1 MSRNQS
7 DGDRP
12 LILVCN
18 DDGIDA
24 PGIRSLVSVLRDL
37 GEVVVVAPLDEQSAV
52 GHAITIHSPV
62 RARPWHLPGSNG
74 DVLAWA
80 IAGTPADCIK
90 LAVNRLLPKRPDLV
104 VAGIN
109 HGSNT
114 AVNVIYSGTVG
125 AAAEA
130 CMLGIPSVAVSLCTW
145 DKHDFSPSAHF
156 AERLAR
162 TVLSEGI
169 PPGHLLNVN
178 IPPRP
183 LADIRG
189 ILVTRLARSRWE
201 ESFIER
207 TDPFD
212 LPYFWYSGKFV
223 NLDTGE
229 STDVDAVDKG
239 YVSVTPLQLDL
250 TAHAFMGTLRSWA
263 WEEDGRA

>member
-1 MSRNQS
+1 MSCNLS

-12 LILVCN
+12 VILVCN

-24 PGIRSLVSVLRDL
+24 PGIRSVTSVLRDL

-52 GHAITIHSPV
+52 GHAITIHNPV

-130 CMLGIPSVAVSLCTW
+130 CMLGIPSLAVSLCTW

-156 AERLAR
+156 ARQLVQR
-162 TVLSEGI
+162 VLCEGL
-169 PPGHLLNVN
+169 PPGLLLNVN

-183 LADIRG
+183 LEEIRG

-201 ESFIER
+201 EAFIER

-212 LPYFWYSGKFV
+212 FPYFWYSGKFV
-223 NLDTGE
+223 NLDTGD
-229 STDVDAVDKG
+229 STDVDAIDKG

-250 TAHAFMGTLRSWA
+250 TAHDFLGKLRSWA
-263 WEEDGRA
+263 WEEVATV